1 KPEEEYQ
8 EVLTK
13 TKILSKQESDFKLL
27 ETIALIDGKYIVL
40 EEHLAR
46 LVASATYFD
55 IPILRDDVLEKLKA
69 FANSHQSGSWRI
81 RVTVSIAGILHLD
94 LSKMIVLHSYTIR
107 FAYQLFNI

>member
-1 KPEEEYQ
+1 PIRTVTIDKERQLASYHAGGAITKYSKPEEEYQ

-55 IPILRDDVLEKLKA
+55 IPISRDDVLEKLKA
-69 FANSHQSGSWRI
+69 FAN
-81 RVTVSIAGILHLD
+81 A
-94 LSKMIVLHSYTIR
+94 
-107 FAYQLFNI
+107 FNFSSTSS